1 MSATN
6 SLLSANLR
14 SHGRRYISTG
24 LAVAISTAF
33 IVITLIVMTAM
44 TSGLTSS
51 VYSQYRGGTIVVTQ
65 NKDAT
70 DESTQR
76 AEEILRSTSGVTAI
90 KHMAQWPADA
100 QTDATRAGLYV
111 SPLAPKPFADLDLS
125 AGTAPTADD
134 QIAIP
139 EHTALT
145 LSLRSATPS
154 ACAPDSPRA
163 TTVPSPSLEPP
174 ARTRSVWASPPLT

>member
-44 TSGLTSS
+44 TAGLTSG
-51 VYSQYRGGTIVVTQ
+51 VYSQYRGGTIVVSQ
-65 NKDAT
+65 NADAT
-70 DESTQR
+70 GESIQR

-100 QTDATRAGLYV
+100 QTDATRGRLYV
-111 SPLAPKPFADLDLS
+111 SPLAPKPFAGLD
-125 AGTAPTADD
+125 P
-134 QIAIP
+134 
-139 EHTALT
+139 LT
-145 LSLRSATPS
+145 EGRRHRPRARRVHRGCL
-154 ACAPDSPRA
+154 PDSHHRRHHTLEHDQHGRA
-163 TTVPSPSLEPP
+163 RQL
-174 ARTRSVWASPPLT
+174 RD